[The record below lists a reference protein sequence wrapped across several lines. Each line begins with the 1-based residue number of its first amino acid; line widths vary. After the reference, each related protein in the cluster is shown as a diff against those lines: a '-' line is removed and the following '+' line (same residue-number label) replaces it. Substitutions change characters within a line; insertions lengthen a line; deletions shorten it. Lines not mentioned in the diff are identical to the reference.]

1 MPSPADYD
9 LLLDS
14 WNEMAAELN
23 AITLENER
31 LKAEAGRF
39 EHGAHDGRSIGRLID
54 SVSDHDLLVGIC
66 QDIFGFNPDARFR
79 HNIVKEVRRRFEAA
93 RLESANAAHAETTR
107 KLNASYGKLGTRQRM
122 LNAEMAAIREEN
134 ARLLAEIER
143 LKAELE
149 ARGGERS
156 SDPRIVPEFTCLD

>member
-1 MPSPADYD
+1 MSTPADYD
-9 LLLDS
+9 LLLTS
-14 WNEMAAELN
+14 WNEMADE
-23 AITLENER
+23 IDV
-31 LKAEAGRF
+31 LKAENDRLKKP
-39 EHGAHDGRSIGRLID
+39 LID

>member
-1 MPSPADYD
+1 MSTPADYD
-9 LLLDS
+9 LLLTS
-14 WNEMAAELN
+14 WNEMADE
-23 AITLENER
+23 IDV
-31 LKAEAGRF
+31 LKAENDRLKKP
-39 EHGAHDGRSIGRLID
+39 LID

-143 LKAELE
+143 LKAGLE
-149 ARGGERS
+149 ARGVNRS

>member
-1 MPSPADYD
+1 MSTPADYD
-9 LLLDS
+9 LLLTS
-14 WNEMAAELN
+14 WNEMADE
-23 AITLENER
+23 IDV
-31 LKAEAGRF
+31 LKAENDRLKKP
-39 EHGAHDGRSIGRLID
+39 LID

-143 LKAELE
+143 LKAGLE